1 MVTQV
6 EENKSPVAAEL
17 FLADGKTVQGSQFVA
32 RYLGRLVPSAGLFG
46 PDEFSACE
54 VDRYTLLISSDPK
67 KALAEVSGRLA
78 TAAFLVGDN
87 LTIAD
92 LVAFESLVQTGAAE
106 ADARVSA
113 WGDKLRTS
121 EAFSVERTTAFVDV
135 REVIVHDLKP
145 GGKCSLRPAGDRIR
159 TRYESPR
166 CSTSERAV
174 LAVQHAAARIAASS
188 SRPSREPNGHAT
200 PRQVAPLQHRVT
212 VLRNLL
218 QSVPNVLCHVA
229 ASHPNPTATST
240 SATLSRFASTS
251 GWRSSTA
258 AGVTCASTTPTPAR
272 RCGSVRP
279 RPRQRQRQ
287 RRAAPEHS
295 SCKQYGFAG
304 ADRVGVKK

>member
-78 TAAFLVGDN
+78 TASFLVGDN

-121 EAFSVERTTAFVDV
+121 EAFSIERTTAFVDV

-166 CSTSERAV
+166 CNVGTGRACVTTCRRSHRSFVFPPEPRAQRLRHATPSRTVATPCHRVAQPVAIRPQRAV
-174 LAVQHAAARIAASS
+174 PRCSF
-188 SRPSREPNGHAT
+188 PPEPNGYLHIGHAKSICLNFGLALEHGG
-200 PRQVAPLQHRVT
+200 R
-212 VLRNLL
+212 
-218 QSVPNVLCHVA
+218 CHMRFDDT
-229 ASHPNPTATST
+229 NPGTE
-240 SATLSRFASTS
+240 
-251 GWRSSTA
+251 
-258 AGVTCASTTPTPAR
+258 V
-272 RCGSVRP
+272 
-279 RPRQRQRQ
+279 RQRQAQ
-287 RRAAPEHS
+287 AQAAAAAAE
-295 SCKQYGFAG
+295 GRTG
-304 ADRVGVKK
+304 AQQL

>member
-78 TAAFLVGDN
+78 TASFLVGDN

-166 CSTSERAV
+166 CSMSERAV
-174 LAVQHAAARIAASS
+174 LALQHAAARIAASS

-200 PRQVAPLQHRVT
+200 PSRTVATPCHRVAQP
-212 VLRNLL
+212 VN
-218 QSVPNVLCHVA
+218 
-229 ASHPNPTATST
+229 NPSPTCC
-240 SATLSRFASTS
+240 ATLQL
-251 GWRSSTA
+251 
-258 AGVTCASTTPTPAR
+258 PTRTQRLPPH
-272 RCGSVRP
+272 RP
-279 RPRQRQRQ
+279 R
-287 RRAAPEHS
+287 
-295 SCKQYGFAG
+295 
-304 ADRVGVKK
+304 